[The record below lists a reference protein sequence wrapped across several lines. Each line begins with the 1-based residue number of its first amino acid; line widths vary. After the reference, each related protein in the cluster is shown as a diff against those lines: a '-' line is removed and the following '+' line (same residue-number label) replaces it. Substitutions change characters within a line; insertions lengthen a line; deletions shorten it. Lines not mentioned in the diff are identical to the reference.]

1 MQASLAVQG
10 FAALFVIFHFTV
22 ITFASKHPRERKD
35 ARVMLK
41 PVRGQL
47 TLSSGRIKLGEVYL
61 SGIPSLR
68 GEQGERGTQGNK
80 GTQGPKGEKGD
91 SCTDGN
97 KSLGLV
103 APHLHSASE
112 TCNARFEGQLR
123 YEKKSGRLNIC
134 SRKQWLQIQTVPL
147 GEINNT
153 PPRNSCLEILFKGES
168 RGNGMY
174 WINPAGK
181 DNERNA
187 FRAYCDM
194 TTSGGGWT
202 LVAKVTHDY
211 SWVCPDRDGGMCLG
225 SKTNPL
231 YGNLFHEIHQRDTV
245 DLSIKSDVDAGIHLN
260 NTLIRL
266 LFLSGRQSV
275 RFTFVGTSANDWTP
289 SEDAY
294 ATFNPIK
301 KNSMFVDHEWG
312 QYTLNN
318 LDYTWNIIQ
327 HTRKDKKFTGGIICW
342 GNKVTH
348 SYRFYDHGLHA
359 GAPAVANKPCLL
371 DNNQNEVMLKSHY
384 ATIQDTPLKARWD
397 MAQFGFLGARY
408 ILVPNKRI
416 AIWVR

>member
-1 MQASLAVQG
+1 
-10 FAALFVIFHFTV
+10 
-22 ITFASKHPRERKD
+22 
-35 ARVMLK
+35 
-41 PVRGQL
+41 
-47 TLSSGRIKLGEVYL
+47 
-61 SGIPSLR
+61 
-68 GEQGERGTQGNK
+68 
-80 GTQGPKGEKGD
+80 
-91 SCTDGN
+91 
-97 KSLGLV
+97 
-103 APHLHSASE
+103 
-112 TCNARFEGQLR
+112 
-123 YEKKSGRLNIC
+123 
-134 SRKQWLQIQTVPL
+134 
-147 GEINNT
+147 
-153 PPRNSCLEILFKGES
+153 
-168 RGNGMY
+168 MY

-225 SKTNPL
+225 SKSNPL

-342 GNKVTH
+342 GNKVNH
-348 SYRFYDHGLHA
+348 SYRFYDHGLHV

-384 ATIQDTPLKARWD
+384 ATIQDSPLKARWD